1 MSDANEFSGLKMP
14 VFTAFGWAGEETAI
28 QFALSQLELFIIEL
42 HHKAPKAIKDLM
54 PFNGL
59 SQVNQNVYISSEAT
73 PEKGLHLVFNA
84 RTSSLE
90 LLITLFDKS
99 QLEKTYKQLLKQP
112 VLGHRLITQLGT
124 EWSMYVQQMQYEPE
138 TEAATNYQDLF
149 KDNISKFDDDTAV
162 TIFEKAAYLNG
173 EEKWVVPI
181 YISRRFEAEQI
192 AAMGP
197 QVVDVIGEHLISIAP
212 LLTFLSGKS
221 SKKAASTS
229 KTTKTRKTK
238 STKKTSKKAVASDES
253 IEEGFSYGSVLKPL
267 HIRKGFVNL
276 TPQHWPFFSINSRT
290 ETRAVTVYYDGVYDK
305 GCAVWRML
313 PDDRARLVLSPPVHS
328 WLEQNFSPEDS
339 VQITATKIG
348 VEEIQLSIKAVSE

>member
-28 QFALSQLELFIIEL
+28 QFALSQMELFIHEL
-42 HHKAPKAIKDLM
+42 HHNAPKAIKDLM

-59 SQVNQNVYISSEAT
+59 STANQNVYISTEAT
-73 PEKGLHLVFNA
+73 PDKGLHLVFNA
-84 RTSSLE
+84 RTSTLE
-90 LLITLFDKS
+90 LLITLIDKS
-99 QLEKTYKQLLKQP
+99 QLEKSYKQILKQP

-124 EWSMYVQQMQYEPE
+124 EWSIYVQQMQYDPE
-138 TEAATNYQDLF
+138 TEAATSYQDLF

-181 YISRRFEAEQI
+181 FISRRFEAEKI
-192 AAMGP
+192 SAMGT

-221 SKKAASTS
+221 SKKAASKP

-238 STKKTSKKAVASDES
+238 SPKTSKKAVAASES
-253 IEEGFSYGSVLKPL
+253 IEEGFSYESLLKPL

-313 PDDRARLVLSPPVHS
+313 PDDRARLVLSPPVHG
-328 WLEQNFSPEDS
+328 WLEQNFSSEDS

-348 VEEIQLSIKAVSE
+348 VDEIQLSIKAVTE